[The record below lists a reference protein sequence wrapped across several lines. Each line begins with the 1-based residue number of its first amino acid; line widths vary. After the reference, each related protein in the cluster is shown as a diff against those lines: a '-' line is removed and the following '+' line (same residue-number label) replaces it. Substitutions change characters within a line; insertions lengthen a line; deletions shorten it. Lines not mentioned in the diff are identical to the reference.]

1 MPEASPPRQRRAT
14 RPDPDMSDTF
24 TDPQTIIDFWR
35 EAGPDRWFTADPDFD
50 ALVRNRFLDLYER
63 AALGELDSWTEEP
76 NGALALVILL
86 DQFPRNMFR
95 GHARM
100 YATDAKALQLAQEAL
115 ARGDHW
121 RVGDDINQFF
131 VMPLMHAEDL
141 AEQDACVV
149 LMEEVDPANLSFA
162 HEHRDTIRR
171 FGRFPHRNVILG
183 RPPRDDESLFL
194 ADGDP
199 AKEAHSTN
207 S

>member
-1 MPEASPPRQRRAT
+1 
-14 RPDPDMSDTF
+14 MSDTF

-35 EAGPDRWFTADPDFD
+35 EAGPDRWFTADPEFD
-50 ALVRNRFLDLYER
+50 SRIRQRFLDLYER

-76 NGALALVILL
+76 NGALALVMLL

-100 YATDAKALQLAQEAL
+100 YATDPKALQLAQEAL

-141 AEQDACVV
+141 AEQDACVA
-149 LMEEVDPANLSFA
+149 LMTEVDPQSLSFA
-162 HEHRDTIRR
+162 LEHRETIQR
-171 FGRFPHRNVILG
+171 FGRFPHRNAILG
-183 RPPRDDESLFL
+183 RPSREDEVRFL
-194 ADGDP
+194 ADG
-199 AKEAHSTN
+199 AAAEEVHSTN